1 MMYENFRVGDLV
13 KWESGRAI
21 AEGKVVEV
29 ATKSGQ
35 IGDFVYDASREYP
48 RYIVKTTD
56 GRLAAQRAD
65 TLRRI

>member
-1 MMYENFRVGDLV
+1 MTGENFQIGDSV
-13 KWESGRAI
+13 KSESGRAT

-35 IGDFVYDASREYP
+35 IGDFVYDASGEYP
-48 RYIVKTTD
+48 RYIVKTVD

-65 TLRRI
+65 ALSHM